1 MSLSSR
7 SQSRL
12 SQFRA
17 RLLLH
22 LLRLS
27 QGEFESGERATFLD
41 TPGHAA
47 FGAMRA
53 RGAMVT
59 DVVVL
64 VVAADDGVMAQTRSP
79 SAWLRKLVGG
89 RWSVSSLIASVCRQA
104 VSQLIPRKWLSSHY
118 IGKTACLRPLA
129 NQRRDVAHPVLPCM
143 LPVVVAIN
151 KVDKP
156 GADVGRTR
164 RMLLNAGLQLE
175 EQGGE
180 VQAVEVSALTGL
192 NLGRLVEAVVTQAE
206 MLNLRADSTGTV
218 EGVVVESMT
227 DPGRGKVATCV
238 IQRGTLSHGAVL
250 VAGTAWGKVRGMFN
264 DAGKPIKSAPPAT
277 PVQVIGW
284 RHLPSAGDVVLEV
297 EGEHRAVEVVE
308 WRETFSKRQ
317 QQAVDEIAIQE
328 KLQEHLKH
336 YRAQRDEKRKMGI
349 SRCTLGSNISS
360 SHKVEAVLST
370 IIIVPLFPAQSRRY
384 TGECR
389 RGCFRYVAAN
399 NTPHFCNP
407 VFNCYSRMTFG
418 SGVL

>member
-1 MSLSSR
+1 MCDLWVILR
-7 SQSRL
+7 SVVVGRW
-12 SQFRA
+12 A
-17 RLLLH
+17 V
-22 LLRLS
+22 LRESWPLFQAL
-27 QGEFESGERATFLD
+27 QGAERAALTGAKSRVLGAAPCLLCGQQPHTFLH
-41 TPGHAA
+41 TSALLNKK
-47 FGAMRA
+47 R
-53 RGAMVT
+53 RGRDAKC
-59 DVVVL
+59 L
-64 VVAADDGVMAQTRSP
+64 SWWPSTR
-79 SAWLRKLVGG
+79 W
-89 RWSVSSLIASVCRQA
+89 
-104 VSQLIPRKWLSSHY
+104 
-118 IGKTACLRPLA
+118 
-129 NQRRDVAHPVLPCM
+129 
-143 LPVVVAIN
+143 
-151 KVDKP
+151 KP

-349 SRCTLGSNISS
+349 R
-360 SHKVEAVLST
+360 
-370 IIIVPLFPAQSRRY
+370 
-384 TGECR
+384 
-389 RGCFRYVAAN
+389 
-399 NTPHFCNP
+399 
-407 VFNCYSRMTFG
+407 
-418 SGVL
+418 